1 MKPPQERSYI
11 ALFRAIMLAHHAL
24 QQRAR
29 QVATRHRLQS
39 GELNVIDVL
48 GKFGATTM
56 GELARRT
63 FISPASTTRTVK
75 DLEARRLVARRPD
88 ARSKRVVTVALTAR
102 GRAVFAKCF
111 PAIFALAV
119 EYFDARLTPAERARL
134 VGLLEKLT
142 GPMDF

>member
-1 MKPPQERSYI
+1 MKTPKGRSYI
-11 ALFRAIMLAHHAL
+11 ALFRAVMLTHHAL
-24 QQRAR
+24 QHLAR
-29 QVATRHRLQS
+29 SVATRFGLQS
-39 GELNVIDVL
+39 AELNVIDVL

-75 DLEARRLVARRPD
+75 DLEARKLVVRRRH
-88 ARSKRVVTVALTAR
+88 AESERIVMVALTLKGQALFR
-102 GRAVFAKCF
+102 ECF

-119 EYFDARLTPAERARL
+119 GYFDAKLEPAERMRL
-134 VGLLEKLT
+134 VKLLEKLA

>member
-1 MKPPQERSYI
+1 MKTPKGRSYI
-11 ALFRAIMLAHHAL
+11 ALFRAVMLTHHAL
-24 QQRAR
+24 QHLAR
-29 QVATRHRLQS
+29 RVATRFGLQS
-39 GELNVIDVL
+39 AELNVIDVL

-75 DLEARRLVARRPD
+75 DLEARKLVVRRRH
-88 ARSKRVVTVALTAR
+88 AESERIVMVALTPKGQALFR
-102 GRAVFAKCF
+102 ECF

-119 EYFDARLTPAERARL
+119 GYFDAKLAPAERMRL
-134 VGLLEKLT
+134 VKLLEKLA